1 MASVGGWTEPAQ
13 EFVPGHSTWVAIKPT
28 GKHYTQR
35 LASVRVLEQGGL
47 VFVSDHRLSIR
58 AQDSAG
64 ARPTR
69 PPEPEPGPKRP
80 CNRRMR
86 SLRIINGG
94 PGDTSTRHTLVR
106 ILGVYDWTTQLSQ

>member
-1 MASVGGWTEPAQ
+1 M
-13 EFVPGHSTWVAIKPT
+13 F
-28 GKHYTQR
+28 
-35 LASVRVLEQGGL
+35 EQGGL
-47 VFVSDHRLSIR
+47 VSVSDHRLSIR
-58 AQDSAG
+58 AQDSVG

-86 SLRIINGG
+86 SLRIINGD

-106 ILGVYDWTTQLSQ
+106 ILGVYYWTTQLSQRSL